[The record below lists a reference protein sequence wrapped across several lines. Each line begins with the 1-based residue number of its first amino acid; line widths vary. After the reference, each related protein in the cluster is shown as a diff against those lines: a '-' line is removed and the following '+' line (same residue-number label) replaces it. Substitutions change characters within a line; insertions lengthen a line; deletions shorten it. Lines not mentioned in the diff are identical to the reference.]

1 MTASQTPGDV
11 TVDVVFPLDGQTLP
25 RDHAQALQQALCA
38 QLPWLGTETLAGVQP
53 IKLVPGGDEPALLSR
68 RARLLLRVGARRM
81 DELMALAGLDLSVD
95 GHRLRLGAPHKRE
108 LQPHA
113 TLYAYKVA
121 ADSADEVAFMAT
133 VTRELDTLAIGG
145 ERVCG
150 KRQRMVI
157 SGRVLDTFSLMLHA
171 LPEEQSLRLQRC
183 GLGPHRL
190 LGCGIFVPHK
200 SAAAVGS

>member
-1 MTASQTPGDV
+1 MTALQALGDAAL
-11 TVDVVFPLDGQTLP
+11 DVVFPIDGQTLA

-38 QLPWLGTETLAGVQP
+38 QLPWLVTDPLAGIHP
-53 IKLVPGGDEPALLSR
+53 IKVVHGSDEQALLSQ
-68 RARLLLRVGARRM
+68 RARLLLRVGAQRAR
-81 DELMALAGLDLSVD
+81 ELMTLAGLDLGMD
-95 GHRLRLGAPHKRE
+95 GHLLRLGPANLRE

-121 ADSADEVAFMAT
+121 ADSADEMTFMAA
-133 VTRELDTLAIGG
+133 VDRELAQLAIGG

-150 KRQRMVI
+150 KRERMVV

-171 LPEEQSLRLQRC
+171 LPPEQSMRLQQR

-200 SAAAVGS
+200 SAAAV